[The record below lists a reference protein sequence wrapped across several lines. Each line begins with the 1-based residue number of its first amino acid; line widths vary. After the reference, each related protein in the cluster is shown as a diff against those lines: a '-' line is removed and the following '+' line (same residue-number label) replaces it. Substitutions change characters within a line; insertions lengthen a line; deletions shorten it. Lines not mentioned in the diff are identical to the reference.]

1 MKRKKEVNKADAKIP
16 SGERER
22 RIQELKGQE
31 VKKFLEEREMV
42 RNVVVVELA
51 CAAAAGGGNKMFCL
65 LQFCC
70 CVEAAYV

>member
-1 MKRKKEVNKADAKIP
+1 MNKADAKIP

-42 RNVVVVELA
+42 RNVVVVVELA